1 MQLLFMVIKKV
12 TGKANYFFFFF
23 QNLIIRTSKKD
34 CELTSVNFNVGFDQV
49 RRIFYY

>member
-12 TGKANYFFFFF
+12 TGKANYFFFS